1 MTTGA
6 DKGNLLQVSVYSINQ
21 YPVRFY
27 MTVSMASQ
35 ITPKDMVMVSAFKG
49 LLIDELVHDSLQLLD
64 VFAPLYHQP
73 VIPFKLLCGL
83 ESKHYVAIFLKNLSR
98 LS

>member
-1 MTTGA
+1 MTAGA
-6 DKGNLLQVSVYSINQ
+6 DKDNLLQFSVYSIHQ

-27 MTVSMASQ
+27 MTVSMVSQ
-35 ITPKDMVMVSAFKG
+35 ITPKGMVMIFAFKG
-49 LLIDELVHDSLQLLD
+49 LLIDELAHNSLQLLN

-73 VIPFKLLCGL
+73 VIPLKLLCGL
-83 ESKHYVAIFLKNLSR
+83 ESKHYVAIFSKNLSR